1 MNSGTSETRI
11 ARAALTRL
19 IEPGDLTGAALVA
32 VLGAQQALDLI
43 TSPERRVPES
53 LQQAVAETIG
63 SGTRKELMVA
73 AGLDRWR
80 PRVRDLAPERDLET
94 MRRLGGGLLI
104 PEDDE
109 WPGRLEDLGASAP
122 QALWWRGQS
131 EYAAFDAARR
141 RIAVVGSRDATEYG
155 IRAAHEIIAPL
166 VAKGAQIVSGGAY
179 GIDASA
185 HRAALAALATTPG
198 SVHGDPTMA
207 VMAGGLDRFYPS
219 GNDDLLRDI
228 AAHGV
233 VVAEVPPGSSPT
245 RWRFLLRNRLIAA
258 LCDVT
263 VVVEA
268 RWRSGALTTA
278 RRAAEMGRE
287 VGAVPGSVFSANSA
301 GCHRLIAE
309 GAANIVTRPEDVV
322 EMAGGI
328 EHCPVPA
335 VSAGGR
341 AHDGL
346 DIQDL
351 LLFDAL
357 PARAAA
363 TPDSLCR
370 VAGLS
375 IGAVLG
381 GLSRLQQRGLAVSS
395 DAGWRRSEASS
406 DGSGASSPPRGGR

>member
-1 MNSGTSETRI
+1 MNSETCQTRI

-19 IEPGDLTGAALVA
+19 IEPGDLTGAALVT

-43 TSPERRVPES
+43 TSPERRIPAS

-63 SGTRKELMVA
+63 SGSRKELMIG
-73 AGLDRWR
+73 AGLERWR

-94 MRRLGGGLLI
+94 MRRLGGGLLT
-104 PEDDE
+104 PEDE
-109 WPGRLEDLGASAP
+109 QWPDQLEALGVSAP
-122 QALWWRGQS
+122 LALWWRGRS
-131 EYAAFDAARR
+131 EYAAFDTVRR

-179 GIDASA
+179 GIDAAA
-185 HRAALAALATTPG
+185 HRAALAALSMTPG
-198 SVHGDPTMA
+198 AGHGDPTMA
-207 VMAGGLDRFYPS
+207 VMAGGLDRFYPT
-219 GNDDLLRDI
+219 GNDDLIREI
-228 AAHGV
+228 AANGV

-268 RWRSGALTTA
+268 RWRSGALSTA
-278 RRAAEMGRE
+278 RRAAEIGRE

-309 GAANIVTRPEDVV
+309 GAANIVTRPEDVM
-322 EMAGGI
+322 EMAGGM
-328 EHCPVPA
+328 EHRLVPA
-335 VSAGGR
+335 DSAVGR

-381 GLSRLQQRGLAVSS
+381 GLSRLQQRGLAVQS

-406 DGSGASSPPRGGR
+406 DGSGASPPPRGER